1 MRDNPVTP
9 SGPAGREIDIA
20 PVTDIQISGGAGG
33 FRAKGED
40 LVAMSAL
47 TGEVADDMLKT
58 ALAGHKFLAEPDV
71 LASALLNPSGVAKFE
86 AAMAIALDGPNG
98 LTATSAAISLRGD
111 ALRATKLAYEAAD
124 ELAARGLDAS
134 RWMAG
139 LAVASVPGGT
149 VATALG
155 AGTAIAADVYANY
168 DGDWEKWLVDHPGMV
183 DTLIGMSPGMLSSL
197 GVPVD
202 LATTLDL
209 LAATYADGTADVTAL
224 EPLPDSGPHS
234 LRDIMLG
241 LDERNDPHDD
251 SDESNIDVRVIKD
264 ANGNVTGYVVD
275 IPGTKDWNSPWDPKS
290 ANDTGVNIDA
300 MAGNNTVLQM
310 GIERALREA
319 GAQGSG
325 VPVMLVGHSQGGIVA
340 AQSTNDLISGGYNV
354 THVITAGSPVG
365 RIDIPDNV
373 QMLSLE
379 NKNDIVPRLDAS
391 DNPNTANR
399 TTVTFENQTGTVG
412 GNHGIGGYRHDE
424 DNPDKP
430 RVDQNYVA
438 VAKQLDEGSDP
449 SVRRFMD
456 STGAFTRGS
465 GLESQLLR
473 YRVAR
478 EGVK

>member
-1 MRDNPVTP
+1 MPEDMTI
-9 SGPAGREIDIA
+9 GIA
-20 PVTDIQISGGAGG
+20 PVSGIEVNGGAGG

-58 ALAGHKFLAEPDV
+58 AMAGHKFLAEPDV
-71 LASALLNPSGVAKFE
+71 LASALLNPSGVVKFE
-86 AAMAIALDGPNG
+86 AAMAMALDGPNG

-139 LAVASVPGGT
+139 LAVASAPGGV
-149 VATALG
+149 VAAGLAT
-155 AGTAIAADVYANY
+155 GTAIAADVYANY
-168 DGDWEKWLVDHPGMV
+168 DGDWQKWLADHPGAV

-209 LAATYADGTADVTAL
+209 LAATYADGTAVVTSFD
-224 EPLPDSGPHS
+224 PLPDTGPHS

-241 LDERNDPHDD
+241 LDERNRPRDD
-251 SDESNIDVRVIKD
+251 GDQSNVDVRVIKD

-275 IPGTKDWNSPWDPKS
+275 IPGTKDWNAPWNPKS
-290 ANDTGVNIDA
+290 ANDTGVNVDA
-300 MAGNNTVLQM
+300 MAGNNTVLQK
-310 GIERALREA
+310 GVEEALRQA
-319 GAQGSG
+319 GARETGA
-325 VPVMLVGHSQGGIVA
+325 PVMLVGHSQGGIVA
-340 AQSTNDLISGGYNV
+340 AQSTNDLVSAGYNV

-379 NKNDIVPRLDAS
+379 NKGDIVPHLDATG
-391 DNPNTANR
+391 NPNTANR
-399 TTVTFENQTGTVG
+399 TTVTFENQTGNVG
-412 GNHGIGGYRHDE
+412 NNHSIGGYRFDE
-424 DNPDKP
+424 NNPRKP
-430 RVDQNYVA
+430 RVDENYVA

-456 STGAFTRGS
+456 STGAFTGGS
-465 GLESQLLR
+465 NESELRR

>member
-1 MRDNPVTP
+1 MPDNVEVPDRPVDR
-9 SGPAGREIDIA
+9 SNVGIA
-20 PVTDIQISGGAGG
+20 PVADIQVSGGAGG

-47 TGEVADDMLKT
+47 TDEVAGDTLKT

-86 AAMAIALDGPNG
+86 AAMAIALDGPTG
-98 LTATSAAISLRGD
+98 LTATSAAIGLRGD

-124 ELAARGLDAS
+124 DLAAKGLDAS

-139 LAVASVPGGT
+139 LAVASTPGGV
-149 VATALG
+149 VAAGLAT
-155 AGTAIAADVYANY
+155 GTAIAADVYANY
-168 DGDWEKWLVDHPGMV
+168 DGDWQKWLVDHPGMV

-202 LATTLDL
+202 LASTLDL
-209 LAATYADGTADVTAL
+209 LAATYADGTADVKYLHTY
-224 EPLPDSGPHS
+224 DDGSGPHN
-234 LRDIMLG
+234 LRDILLG
-241 LDERNDPHDD
+241 LDERNSPTNK
-251 SDESNIDVRVIKD
+251 EPSNIDVRIIKD

-275 IPGTKDWNSPWDPKS
+275 VPGTKHWNAPWEPKS

-300 MAGNNTVLQM
+300 MAGNNTVLQQ
-310 GIERALREA
+310 GIEQALRDA
-319 GAQGSG
+319 GAQGTG

-340 AQSTNDLISGGYNV
+340 AQSTSGLVASGYNV
-354 THVITAGSPVG
+354 THVVTAGSPVG
-365 RIDIPDNV
+365 RIDIPGNV

-379 NKNDIVPRLDAS
+379 NKNDIVPHLDAS

-412 GNHGIGGYRHDE
+412 ENHSIGGYRENADQSQ
-424 DNPDKP
+424 NP
-430 RVDQNYVA
+430 RVDRNYVA
-438 VAKQLDEGSDP
+438 VAGQLDQSSDS
-449 SVRRFMD
+449 SVRRFLD
-456 STGAFTRGS
+456 STGAFTQG
-465 GLESQLLR
+465 GPASQMR
-473 YRVAR
+473 TYQVTR

>member
-1 MRDNPVTP
+1 MPEDMTV
-9 SGPAGREIDIA
+9 GIA
-20 PVTDIQISGGAGG
+20 PVSGIEVSGGAGG

-47 TGEVADDMLKT
+47 TGEVADDMLKS
-58 ALAGHKFLAEPDV
+58 AVAGHKFLAEPDV
-71 LASALLNPSGVAKFE
+71 LASALLSPSGVVKFE
-86 AAMAIALDGPNG
+86 AAMAMALDGPNG

-111 ALRATKLAYEAAD
+111 AFRATKLAYEAAD

-139 LAVASVPGGT
+139 LAVASAPGGV
-149 VATALG
+149 VAAGLA

-168 DGDWEKWLVDHPGMV
+168 DGDWNKWLADHPGAV

-209 LAATYADGTADVTAL
+209 LATTYADGTAVVTSFD
-224 EPLPDSGPHS
+224 PLPDTGPHN

-241 LDERNDPHDD
+241 LDERNRPRDD
-251 SDESNIDVRVIKD
+251 GDQSNIDVRVIKD
-264 ANGNVTGYVVD
+264 AHGNVTGYVVD
-275 IPGTKDWNSPWDPKS
+275 IPGTKDWNAPWEPKS
-290 ANDTGVNIDA
+290 ANDSGVNVDA
-300 MAGNNTVLQM
+300 MAGNNTVLQK
-310 GIERALREA
+310 GIEEALRQA
-319 GAQGSG
+319 GARETGA
-325 VPVMLVGHSQGGIVA
+325 PVMLVGHSQGGIVA

-354 THVITAGSPVG
+354 THVVTAGSPVG
-365 RIDIPDNV
+365 RIDIPGNV

-379 NKNDIVPRLDAS
+379 NKGDIVPHLDAT

-399 TTVTFENQTGTVG
+399 TTVTFENQTGNVG
-412 GNHGIGGYRHDE
+412 NNHSIGGYRYDE
-424 DNPDKP
+424 NNPGKP
-430 RVDQNYVA
+430 RVDENYVA

-456 STGAFTRGS
+456 STGAFTQGS
-465 GLESQLLR
+465 SESELRR

>member
-1 MRDNPVTP
+1 MSDKPVEP
-9 SGPAGREIDIA
+9 GGPTSREVGIA
-20 PVTDIQISGGAGG
+20 PVANIQVSGGAGG

-47 TGEVADDMLKT
+47 TDEVAGDTLKT

-86 AAMAIALDGPNG
+86 AAMAMALDGPTG
-98 LTATSAAISLRGD
+98 LNATSVVIGLRGD

-134 RWMAG
+134 RWMTG
-139 LAVASVPGGT
+139 LAVASAPGGT
-149 VATALG
+149 VAAALA
-155 AGTAIAADVYANY
+155 AGTAIAADVYTNY

-197 GVPVD
+197 GLPVD

-209 LAATYADGTADVTAL
+209 LAATYADGTAHVAAL
-224 EPLPDSGPHS
+224 MPLPDPGPHN
-234 LRDIMLG
+234 LREIMLG
-241 LDERNDPHDD
+241 LDVRNDPNNDKDD
-251 SDESNIDVRVIKD
+251 SNLDVRVIKD
-264 ANGNVTGYVVD
+264 ANGKVTGYIVD
-275 IPGTKDWNSPWDPKS
+275 IPGTKDWNAPWDPKS
-290 ANDTGVNIDA
+290 ANDSGVNIDA

-310 GIERALREA
+310 GIERARREA

-340 AQSTNDLISGGYNV
+340 AQSTSNLVASGYNV
-354 THVITAGSPVG
+354 THVVTAGSPVG

-391 DNPNTANR
+391 DNPNTSNR
-399 TTVTFENQTGTVG
+399 TTVTFENQTGTIG
-412 GNHGIGGYRHDE
+412 GNHGIGGYRYD
-424 DNPDKP
+424 PDHPDRP
-430 RVDQNYVA
+430 RADGNYVA
-438 VAKQLDEGSDP
+438 VAGQLDKSSEP
-449 SVRRFMD
+449 SVRRFLD
-456 STGAFTRGS
+456 STGAFTQGS
-465 GLESQLLR
+465 GLDSQR
-473 YRVAR
+473 VRHRVAR
-478 EGVK
+478 EGVN